1 MTHEFFA
8 APLALSK
15 FWDYLLFVQEA
26 SMFAADQPV
35 ALKAALR
42 HDAIRRAIELNGRVS
57 IAELTNRL
65 DVSEV
70 TIREDLK
77 YLEGKGVLTR
87 VRGGAVATRGG
98 AMEMPLEET
107 STTNRAEK
115 MAIAA
120 RAAAM
125 IENGQTVIVDVGSTT
140 TELAK
145 ALSPELA
152 RVVVIT
158 NGLNIALILESLP
171 GVSVIVTGGTLRP
184 LQHSLVAPMG
194 TVLLDQLR
202 ADVAFLGCNGV
213 DPARGFTNSN
223 IAEAE
228 IKQAMVRSAEKVV
241 FLADHDKIGVVASAF
256 VTDTSGADLL
266 ITDDGADPSVLA
278 NLRADGLAVEVVR
291 AKARRRGENNVDRN
305 TRSALRQP

>member
-1 MTHEFFA
+1 MTMDH
-8 APLALSK
+8 
-15 FWDYLLFVQEA
+15 
-26 SMFAADQPV
+26 PV
-35 ALKAALR
+35 AFKAALR
-42 HDAIRRAIELNGRVS
+42 HDTIRRAIEIDGRVS
-57 IAELTNRL
+57 ISDLVDRL
-65 DVSEV
+65 SVSEV

-77 YLEGKGVLTR
+77 HLESRGVLTR
-87 VRGGAVATRGG
+87 VRGGAVVSRDG

-107 STTNRAEK
+107 STTNHAEK

-120 RAAAM
+120 HAASM
-125 IENGQTVIVDVGSTT
+125 VKNGQTIIIDVGSTT
-140 TELAK
+140 TEMAK
-145 ALSPELA
+145 ALSPDLS

-158 NGLNIALILESLP
+158 NGLNIALILEALP

-194 TVLLDQLR
+194 TLLLDQLK

-228 IKQAMVRSAEKVV
+228 IKQAMVRSATKTV
-241 FLADHDKIGVVASAF
+241 FLADHDKIGEVASAI

-266 ITDDGADPSVLA
+266 ITDNGATESNLD
-278 NLRADGLAVEVVR
+278 NLRADGLAIEVVR
-291 AKARRRGENNVDRN
+291 
-305 TRSALRQP
+305 LRDT

>member
-1 MTHEFFA
+1 LKDPQVPVSQH
-8 APLALSK
+8 
-15 FWDYLLFVQEA
+15 Q
-26 SMFAADQPV
+26 V

-42 HDAIRRAIELNGRVS
+42 HDAIRRAIEVNGRVS
-57 IAELTNRL
+57 IAELTDRL

-70 TIREDLK
+70 TVREDLK
-77 YLEGKGVLTR
+77 YLEGRGVLTR
-87 VRGGAVATRGG
+87 VRGGAVAARGG

-115 MAIAA
+115 AAIAA
-120 RAAAM
+120 HAAAM
-125 IENGQTVIVDVGSTT
+125 ISDGQTVIIDVGSTT

-194 TVLLDQLR
+194 TLVLDQLR

-228 IKQAMVRSAEKVV
+228 IKQAMVRSSERSV
-241 FLADHDKIGVVASAF
+241 FLADHDKIGKVASAF
-256 VTDTSGADLL
+256 VTDISGADLL
-266 ITDDGADPSVLA
+266 ITDDGADDAVLA
-278 NLRADGLAVEVVR
+278 NLRAEGLAVEVVQPKTRR
-291 AKARRRGENNVDRN
+291 AKGGLVERETQTTIHGR
-305 TRSALRQP
+305 